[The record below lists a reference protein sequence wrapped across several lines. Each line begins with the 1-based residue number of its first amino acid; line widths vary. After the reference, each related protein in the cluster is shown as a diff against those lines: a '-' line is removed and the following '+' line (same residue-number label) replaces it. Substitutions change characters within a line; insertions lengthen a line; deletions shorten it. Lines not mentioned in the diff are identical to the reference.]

1 VRDIAESR
9 VVRELILYYVS
20 LAVGIGTVILIFLW
34 LRSRQGLA
42 LTAIRDSE
50 SAAGSIGINQQRTKL
65 AVYLIAAL
73 IAGLVGCLVVL
84 EKLRITPAAAFS
96 VTDWS
101 ADVIFIV
108 IIGGIGSIEGPI
120 IGTLVFFALRF
131 FLADYGALYLITLG
145 TIAIVAMLKAPR
157 GLWGLIGDG
166 LNIHLFPIQRRVRLG
181 FGDTITLSASGE
193 GAALRPNER
202 DKGRL

>member
-1 VRDIAESR
+1 
-9 VVRELILYYVS
+9 
-20 LAVGIGTVILIFLW
+20 
-34 LRSRQGLA
+34 
-42 LTAIRDSE
+42 
-50 SAAGSIGINQQRTKL
+50 L

-101 ADVIFIV
+101 AGVIFIV

-145 TIAIVAMLKAPR
+145 TIAIVVMLKAPR

-181 FGDTITLSASGE
+181 VSDAVTFSAFKG
-193 GAALRPNER
+193 GAAFRPEEPR
-202 DKGRL
+202 HRAATEK

>member
-1 VRDIAESR
+1 M
-9 VVRELILYYVS
+9 
-20 LAVGIGTVILIFLW
+20 
-34 LRSRQGLA
+34 
-42 LTAIRDSE
+42 
-50 SAAGSIGINQQRTKL
+50 
-65 AVYLIAAL
+65 
-73 IAGLVGCLVVL
+73 VVL

-108 IIGGIGSIEGPI
+108 IIGGIGSVEGPI

-145 TIAIVAMLKAPR
+145 TIAIVVMLKAPR

-166 LNIHLFPIQRRVRLG
+166 LNIHLFPDSETRSLGLQRHRLLFQHPEEVRRFAQMNAAIGPQLK
-181 FGDTITLSASGE
+181 SSRKGE
-193 GAALRPNER
+193 GI
-202 DKGRL
+202 K